1 MGDYIELMNIMA
13 NLNADEKRQ
22 QAIEVYLRWLQEKY
36 KVNEKGVEDYD
47 IFNLVLAVAL
57 NDFEDQSGREDR
69 AFRTILIER
78 GLVTL
83 GKAGLGELVLSELAK
98 AAVEIRQ
105 SGIVK
110 RK

>member
-1 MGDYIELMNIMA
+1 MA
-13 NLNADEKRQ
+13 RLNNDEKRQ

-36 KVNEKGVEDYD
+36 HVNEKGVEDYA

-57 NDFEDQSGREDR
+57 NDFEDPSGREDHR
-69 AFRTILIER
+69 AFRTTLIER